1 MHYLSLLFFSL
12 CMFAILL
19 MFRKGSDVLS
29 PGRLFGIVWTLAL
42 GLSSLKLSALQ
53 HEWSLESWLV
63 ILLGVLGFLA
73 GSFLS
78 YVQNLD
84 QPQLPLRQMREALH
98 RTLVYE
104 KRLYAVILSGFIAY
118 CFSYAA
124 VYLIKGFIPI
134 FSMKGAVSRVEF
146 QVFGFG
152 ILLHSVVFIT
162 YLSVL
167 YHVYVRTQRA
177 KKVVLQLVCLI
188 TAVTF
193 FFLLQRF
200 QLVMSMLMIMSLLYY
215 TTSKLRLRN
224 ALIFFILIVA
234 FFYWVSSI
242 RGAQLLQ
249 QYLYLSSKMRFSSD
263 YAFLTEPYMYMV
275 MNLENLA
282 RGIDRLESFTFGYY
296 SLDFLMALTGLKH
309 WLADYFALDPLP
321 FLNSGYNTYSSFWS
335 YYRDFGVFGL
345 AMIEFSIGW
354 GVGQLYASMRQK
366 PSLQKVSA
374 YSAAIFTVIMSFFM
388 TIGSLLWFVFNLVV
402 IILALRFIVQPSK
415 ALVAAGKV

>member
-1 MHYLSLLFFSL
+1 MFFSV
-12 CMFAILL
+12 CIFAVLL
-19 MFRKGSDVLS
+19 MFRKGSDMLS
-29 PGRLFGIVWTLAL
+29 PGRLFGIVWALAL

-53 HEWSLESWLV
+53 HEWSLVSWLI

-73 GSFLS
+73 GAFLS

-84 QPQLPLRQMREALH
+84 QPHLSLRQMREVLSG
-98 RTLVYE
+98 TVIYE
-104 KRLYAVILSGFIAY
+104 KRLYAVILSGFAAY
-118 CFSYAA
+118 CISYAV
-124 VYLIKGFIPI
+124 VYLVKGFIPL
-134 FSMKGAVSRVEF
+134 FGMKGTESRVEF

-152 ILLHSVVFIT
+152 LLLHSVVFIT
-162 YLSVL
+162 YLTTL
-167 YHVYVRTQRA
+167 FHIFFRAQRA
-177 KKVVLQLVCLI
+177 KKIVLQLVCLI

-200 QLVMSMLMIMSLLYY
+200 QLVMATLMIMCLLYY
-215 TTSKLRLRN
+215 TTSKLRLKN
-224 ALIFFILIVA
+224 AAILFLLIVA

-282 RGIDRLESFTFGYY
+282 RGIDRLETYTFGYY

-321 FLNSGYNTYSSFWS
+321 FLNSGYNTYSSFWA
-335 YYRDFGVFGL
+335 YYRDFGVLGL
-345 AMIEFSIGW
+345 TLIEFCIGW
-354 GVGQLYASMRQK
+354 VIAQLYASMRRR
-366 PSLQKVSA
+366 PSLHNVSA

-388 TIGSLLWFVFNLVV
+388 TIASLLWFVFNVIV
-402 IILALRFIVQPSK
+402 IILALRFVVQRSK
-415 ALVAAGKV
+415 ALTEVGRI